1 MRLRYLTL
9 SLASALVLSLAACSD
24 GSSSKAGDESDSSSS
39 TGGNSSGGVASSSSV
54 CESCVTADQL
64 PTNMTLGKLYGTN
77 LWLSAGVNGLYSLW
91 FLDSTSTNAYGYSVI
106 YSDFNNGTLTFDN
119 SSGRSY
125 DVTSSI
131 GTAIKNGIE
140 SGITLAFSYTG
151 DSTLQVSVNGAAP
164 LNVETAK
171 YLAVAGYLS
180 KAITIVDKKLSW
192 VSGDSNSTYFF
203 FDKGRY
209 VRTGHSKGDFWEAGY
224 YDVHRQSLI
233 ILPDFYMTDGSVK
246 SMDLFEAATTTAGYN
261 LKESGV
267 TRVYT
272 ESDLT
277 VNYVD
282 TDLLVNTWVGIE
294 NGYNWTFVLKDDAS
308 FTAIAK
314 EGLSSTVESRTGTWG
329 VFGDRLVFQTS
340 SCMNTKTCSGQ
351 VYGIV
356 SDLTEDSF
364 SYSST
369 DTTDFAYPESW
380 TVPVYE

>member
-1 MRLRYLTL
+1 MR
-9 SLASALVLSLAACSD
+9 
-24 GSSSKAGDESDSSSS
+24 
-39 TGGNSSGGVASSSSV
+39 
-54 CESCVTADQL
+54 
-64 PTNMTLGKLYGTN
+64 P
-77 LWLSAGVNGLYSLW
+77 GL
-91 FLDSTSTNAYGYSVI
+91 
-106 YSDFNNGTLTFDN
+106 
-119 SSGRSY
+119 
-125 DVTSSI
+125 
-131 GTAIKNGIE
+131 
-140 SGITLAFSYTG
+140 
-151 DSTLQVSVNGAAP
+151 
-164 LNVETAK
+164 
-171 YLAVAGYLS
+171 
-180 KAITIVDKKLSW
+180 
-192 VSGDSNSTYFF
+192 
-203 FDKGRY
+203 
-209 VRTGHSKGDFWEAGY
+209 SKGDFWEAGY

-267 TRVYT
+267 TRAYT

-277 VNYVD
+277 VDYVD

-314 EGLSSTVESRTGTWG
+314 QGLSSTVESRTGTWG